1 MKIELLYLFF
11 SSIFLYLI
19 NTVLKKTNFLVEN
32 ENKSN
37 HRKIFST
44 KIKKVQSGGLFL
56 IVVLSLLL
64 QNQNIYL
71 SSSLIMMFLLGVS
84 SDIDFISSP
93 KIRFFLQ
100 LIIII
105 FLVIFTSTF
114 VENTRINI
122 LDYFIQNPIFCFAFT
137 SFCIL
142 ILING
147 CNFIDGTN
155 NLLIGYF
162 LIISLCLLYISN
174 LNEIILNQ
182 VYLKILIISLLT
194 LLIFNFF
201 SIIIMGDSGA
211 YVLGLFFGFFLIN
224 LSNDNSNISPI
235 YILNLLWYPAF
246 ENLFSIL
253 RKIKK
258 NISVSKPD
266 NYHLHHLIYKKI
278 NKKLVGGRFNNSIT
292 GIVINLFNLIVL
304 SIATSVANHSLYL
317 TLILFINILVYAF
330 TYFLLIKKN

>member
-11 SSIFLYLI
+11 SSISLYLI

-137 SFCIL
+137 FFKRMFL
-142 ILING
+142 R
-147 CNFIDGTN
+147 FTN
-155 NLLIGYF
+155 
-162 LIISLCLLYISN
+162 
-174 LNEIILNQ
+174 
-182 VYLKILIISLLT
+182 
-194 LLIFNFF
+194 
-201 SIIIMGDSGA
+201 
-211 YVLGLFFGFFLIN
+211 
-224 LSNDNSNISPI
+224 
-235 YILNLLWYPAF
+235 
-246 ENLFSIL
+246 
-253 RKIKK
+253 
-258 NISVSKPD
+258 
-266 NYHLHHLIYKKI
+266 
-278 NKKLVGGRFNNSIT
+278 
-292 GIVINLFNLIVL
+292 
-304 SIATSVANHSLYL
+304 
-317 TLILFINILVYAF
+317 
-330 TYFLLIKKN
+330 

>member
-1 MKIELLYLFF
+1 MKIELLYLLF

-19 NTVLKKTNFLVEN
+19 NTVLKKINFLVEN

-44 KIKKVQSGGLFL
+44 KIKKTQSGGLFL
-56 IVVLSLLL
+56 IIVLSLLL

-122 LDYFIQNPIFCFAFT
+122 LDYFIQNPIFSFAFT

-147 CNFIDGTN
+147 CNFIDGSN

-182 VYLKILIISLLT
+182 VYLEILIISLLT

-292 GIVINLFNLIVL
+292 GIVINLFNLIAL

-317 TLILFINILVYAF
+317 TLILSINILVYAF

>member
-11 SSIFLYLI
+11 SSISLYLI

-137 SFCIL
+137 SF
-142 ILING
+142 
-147 CNFIDGTN
+147 
-155 NLLIGYF
+155 
-162 LIISLCLLYISN
+162 
-174 LNEIILNQ
+174 
-182 VYLKILIISLLT
+182 
-194 LLIFNFF
+194 
-201 SIIIMGDSGA
+201 
-211 YVLGLFFGFFLIN
+211 LF
-224 LSNDNSNISPI
+224 
-235 YILNLLWYPAF
+235 
-246 ENLFSIL
+246 
-253 RKIKK
+253 
-258 NISVSKPD
+258 
-266 NYHLHHLIYKKI
+266 
-278 NKKLVGGRFNNSIT
+278 
-292 GIVINLFNLIVL
+292 
-304 SIATSVANHSLYL
+304 
-317 TLILFINILVYAF
+317 
-330 TYFLLIKKN
+330 